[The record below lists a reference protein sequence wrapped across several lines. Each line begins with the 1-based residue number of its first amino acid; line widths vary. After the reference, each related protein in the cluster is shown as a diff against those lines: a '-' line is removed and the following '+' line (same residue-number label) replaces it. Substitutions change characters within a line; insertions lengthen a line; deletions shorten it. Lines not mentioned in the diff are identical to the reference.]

1 MLKKIEKLIPAALDA
16 IDAHLLEE
24 DSKGIPS
31 GYQSAISGFGTSILQ
46 MGLVPTLAVYLD
58 ADNKA
63 DIDRKVLLNTLFS
76 ILLSEKDQL
85 STTAQDVMNTLTK
98 DEGKN
103 GKKDNDKEESKNR
116 EFLRSISQSAE
127 VKRELKSKLM
137 DAALAFKLAIRTYN
151 LVKS

>member
-16 IDAHLLEE
+16 IDANLLKKHP
-24 DSKGIPS
+24 KGIPS

-46 MGLVPTLAVYLD
+46 MGLVPTLAVYYD
-58 ADNKA
+58 QDNQA
-63 DIDRKVLLNTLFS
+63 DIKRDVLLDTLYAI
-76 ILLSEKDQL
+76 ILHEKSEPGAALKTVL
-85 STTAQDVMNTLTK
+85 AQR
-98 DEGKN
+98 
-103 GKKDNDKEESKNR
+103 NDTGA
-116 EFLRSISQSAE
+116 FLRSISQSAE